1 MIIKKKTTICL
12 GNILSNQEVELKT
25 YYINNLICN
34 DLSYQASFPVI
45 FPEFIIEDPKNKEEP
60 YYFNKYEKKIVK
72 GKIYINTF
80 SKITRLIINGSSNF
94 NKIEKKYGNDYKS
107 VEIDIFKN
115 EFSNKDIPGIIL
127 FRTEK
132 INDDIIYNQYDSKK
146 DLNYFLLQ
154 KTYKIPEININI
166 KD

>member
-1 MIIKKKTTICL
+1 MIIK
-12 GNILSNQEVELKT
+12 
-25 YYINNLICN
+25 
-34 DLSYQASFPVI
+34 
-45 FPEFIIEDPKNKEEP
+45 
-60 YYFNKYEKKIVK
+60 
-72 GKIYINTF
+72 
-80 SKITRLIINGSSNF
+80 GSSNF

-146 DLNYFLLQ
+146 DLSYFLLQ
-154 KTYKIPEININI
+154 KTYKIPEINIIKKDENNI
-166 KD
+166 DENEKLIIKHQ